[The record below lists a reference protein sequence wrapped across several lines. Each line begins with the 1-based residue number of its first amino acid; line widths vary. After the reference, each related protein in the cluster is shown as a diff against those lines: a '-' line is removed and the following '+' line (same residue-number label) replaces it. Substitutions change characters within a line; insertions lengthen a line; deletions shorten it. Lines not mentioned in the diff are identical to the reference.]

1 MLIYTG
7 VCYSIQKYIVVY
19 RDVSQ
24 CITACM
30 MYCNVLQ
37 YSGMYCNVL
46 QYSGM
51 YYRSEIYSA
60 DETSVSTLGD
70 GGSTIYGN
78 VRTLDDEWGT
88 LRQAQ
93 RVLSAEV

>member
-1 MLIYTG
+1 MY
-7 VCYSIQKYIVVY
+7 YSMQG
-19 RDVSQ
+19 
-24 CITACM
+24 
-30 MYCNVLQ
+30 Q
-37 YSGMYCNVL
+37 YA
-46 QYSGM
+46 GM

-60 DETSVSTLGD
+60 DETSVPTLGD

-93 RVLSAEV
+93 RVLSAEVQYM